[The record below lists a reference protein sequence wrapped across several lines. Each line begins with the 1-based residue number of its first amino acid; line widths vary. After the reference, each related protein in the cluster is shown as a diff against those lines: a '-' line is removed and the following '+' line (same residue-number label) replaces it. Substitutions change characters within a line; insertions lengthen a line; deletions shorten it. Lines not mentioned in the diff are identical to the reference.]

1 MASSEKYMYRCITL
15 AKQAQGNVS
24 PNPMVGAVLV
34 HNGSII
40 GEGFHEQFGKNHA
53 EVNCLNSVPE
63 DKKHLIKDSTLYVS
77 LEPCSHFGK
86 TPPCTELIIS
96 NEIKKLII
104 GSTDPNPLVCG
115 RGINHLR
122 SVGIEVTEG
131 ILKEETD
138 QLNKRFFTFHQKN
151 RPYVILKWAETAD
164 RKLSAAEGQKLKI
177 SGKTIDM
184 MVHKWRAEEDA
195 IMVGRNT
202 ALLDNPQLTT
212 RLWKGKN
219 PLRIV
224 TDPEANLPDT
234 LNLFDGEAPLVV
246 LNKLKD
252 EKRGEVLY
260 KKIKTSGVNEILYA
274 LKELNICSVIVE
286 GGAALLNSFITA
298 GLWDEAR
305 IIINKDLVAGNGIA
319 APEKPEGILEDAVKI
334 GREEIL
340 FLKNMH

>member
-104 GSTDPNPLVCG
+104 GSTDPNPLVSG

-219 PLRIV
+219 PIRIV
-224 TDPEANLPDT
+224 TDPEANLPET

-305 IIINKDLVAGNGIA
+305 VITNKDLVAVTGIA
-319 APEKPEGILEDAVKI
+319 APEKPEGMIEDAVKI

-340 FLKNMH
+340 FIKNMH

>member
-104 GSTDPNPLVCG
+104 GSTDPNPLVSG

-246 LNKLKD
+246 LNLLKD
-252 EKRGEVLY
+252 EKHGEVLY
-260 KKIKTSGVNEILYA
+260 KKIKTLGVNEILYA

-319 APEKPEGILEDAVKI
+319 APEKPEGILEETVKI